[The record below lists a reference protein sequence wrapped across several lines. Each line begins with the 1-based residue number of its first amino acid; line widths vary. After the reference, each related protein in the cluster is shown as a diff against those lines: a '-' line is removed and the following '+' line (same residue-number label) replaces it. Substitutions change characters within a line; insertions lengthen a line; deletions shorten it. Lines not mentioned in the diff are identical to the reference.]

1 MAAALA
7 GFRESTKEQPVTNA
21 FETIDLVS
29 LDLVT
34 GGADQPSAPNQ
45 QKTSGNVG
53 VTVPT
58 QRGPLQVGVQFSH
71 EKTRS
76 DYAHCIDQV
85 RATGGGPRDYRPACG
100 LPNGQP

>member
-1 MAAALA
+1 MN
-7 GFRESTKEQPVTNA
+7 NA
-21 FETIDLVS
+21 FETIDVLS

-34 GGADQPSAPNQ
+34 GGADQPSLPSAPNQ
-45 QKTSGNVG
+45 ERSNGNLG

-58 QRGPLQVGVQFSH
+58 GKGAVQVGLQLSH
-71 EKTRS
+71 ERTRS
-76 DYAHCIDQV
+76 DYAHCVDQV